1 MIVPAKMPIV
11 KKERSSW
18 YGIQCVEMFGK
29 VKYVKNMKGC
39 RFLIFLQKRKSHK
52 FDLQ

>member
-11 KKERSSW
+11 KKERNSW

-39 RFLIFLQKRKSHK
+39 RFFNIFVKEKIT
-52 FDLQ
+52 